1 LVGIH
6 QLTYIVEAIK
16 NNSYSEASKILHV
29 SRQAIA
35 QAVQNTENE
44 LGYALFNRD
53 GQYIKATENGILFA
67 RKAEL
72 VIRDYER
79 LAYFDPKDFISTSS
93 TKITI
98 AVASSPFRGCVVNK
112 GETYSKKKPADNI
125 EIELVD
131 LPSTMCTKGV
141 EASIVDAA
149 ITPGIP
155 KNPGYTISKIGNASI
170 CALMSISKALA
181 IQTTTGYTT
190 LKQLS
195 NENVAYPFDIDSI
208 LEKLNTYYS
217 SNKLKYP
224 IYRHVP
230 QETNAIYEFIDAGGI
245 LLAGPNSELL
255 SNNCKIKLLHFAE
268 DESKIPI
275 FYTYKENH
283 PHVNKLG
290 ALDDYV
296 KLIMQSA

>member
-112 GETYSKKKPADNI
+112 GETYSKKN
-125 EIELVD
+125 LQ
-131 LPSTMCTKGV
+131 
-141 EASIVDAA
+141 
-149 ITPGIP
+149 
-155 KNPGYTISKIGNASI
+155 TI
-170 CALMSISKALA
+170 
-181 IQTTTGYTT
+181 
-190 LKQLS
+190 LK
-195 NENVAYPFDIDSI
+195 
-208 LEKLNTYYS
+208 
-217 SNKLKYP
+217 
-224 IYRHVP
+224 
-230 QETNAIYEFIDAGGI
+230 
-245 LLAGPNSELL
+245 
-255 SNNCKIKLLHFAE
+255 
-268 DESKIPI
+268 
-275 FYTYKENH
+275 
-283 PHVNKLG
+283 
-290 ALDDYV
+290 
-296 KLIMQSA
+296 